1 MTSKPAPVRN
11 PPAAKASASA
21 TGATAKATGED
32 TRARIIEATIQTLRT
47 EGIVGTSARTI
58 ARHGGFNQ
66 ALVFYHFG
74 SVEGLLVATS
84 AEESSRRAAR
94 YAGALEGVATLP
106 DLVAVA
112 RRIHDE
118 EVDEGAVTV
127 LTQLLAGA
135 SGNPVLKGGLA
146 AGFAPWMDLVDQ
158 AVTRVLDST
167 PLAGLLPTADLTF
180 AISSLFLGIELLTAI
195 DPDDQRGP
203 ALFRTFDTVATM
215 LDLLL
220 KTPAVEAVVPSARSA
235 RPAAS
240 EGQD

>member
-1 MTSKPAPVRN
+1 VTAGKPTTGKAPAR
-11 PPAAKASASA
+11 
-21 TGATAKATGED
+21 ATAKASGED
-32 TRARIIEATIQTLRT
+32 TRARIIEAAIQTLRT
-47 EGIVGTSARTI
+47 EGIVGTSARSI

-74 SVEGLLVATS
+74 SVEGLLVAVS
-84 AEESSRRAAR
+84 AEESQRRAAR

-112 RRIHDE
+112 RTIHDE
-118 EVDEGAVTV
+118 EVDEGSVTV

-135 SGNPVLKGGLA
+135 NGNPDLQAGLT
-146 AGFAPWMDLVDQ
+146 AGFSPWMDLVDQ
-158 AVTRVLDST
+158 AVTRVLDRT

-195 DPDDQRGP
+195 DPDDERGE

-220 KTPAVEAVVPSARSA
+220 KTPAVAAVVPTDPPDGPRGST
-235 RPAAS
+235 
-240 EGQD
+240 